1 MQRTPTHNNS
11 CAYQSGESVDIGSQH
26 RGDLPDEH
34 VAHYP
39 AADPR
44 QRAEQNGRDR
54 TDVKRQR
61 FICAGG
67 DEKAETSGVE
77 QQDRAAQPI
86 DQGIPENGDRARK
99 DGNGNVFPIV
109 DSRRRNGSD
118 HDVPG
123 NAARVSGREAEDQNA
138 KEIELVF
145 DGFGRT
151 AEGEDECSCQVEYRQ
166 QRIGKMRIDGGRL
179 DQRDSQACAATTIA
193 STPAFK
199 VGWITGA
206 NPGL

>member
-1 MQRTPTHNNS
+1 MQRASTHNNG

-34 VAHYP
+34 VAHDP

-44 QRAEQNGRDR
+44 QRAEQNGRHW

-61 FICAGG
+61 FIRARG
-67 DEKAETSGVE
+67 DEKAEPGGVE

-86 DQGIPENGDRARK
+86 DQGIPEKGDRARK
-99 DGNGNVFPIV
+99 DGNGNIFPIAH
-109 DSRRRNGSD
+109 SRRRNGSD

-123 NAARVSGREAEDQNA
+123 NAARVSRREAEDQDA
-138 KEIELVF
+138 KEVKFVF
-145 DGFGRT
+145 DSFGRT
-151 AEGEDECSCQVEYRQ
+151 AESKDECSCQVEHRQ
-166 QRIGKMRIDGGRL
+166 QRIGKIRFDGGRL
-179 DQRDSQACAATTIA
+179 DQGDSQACAATTIA

-206 NPGL
+206 KPGL